1 MSELKKYTKAEVA
14 EHKSFKDGKKDVWC
28 IFEGKV
34 YDISSFIEDHPG
46 GEEVLLDR
54 AGDDMTQQF
63 ADIGHSDYARQLMK
77 GMLLGELDGASAAA
91 SPSPA
96 SAAAEKPKPVASAS
110 PASASSAKP
119 AKNSES
125 TAMTLV
131 IPIGIILISVLV
143 YMYLGRVN

>member
-77 GMLLGELDGASAAA
+77 GMLLGELVRPRITRAQVVSFSLLFYLETFVPIVAYSQTAWSAAA
-91 SPSPA
+91 TPLVVFLVFQF
-96 SAAAEKPKPVASAS
+96 PVSRDG
-110 PASASSAKP
+110 PWVDP
-119 AKNSES
+119 
-125 TAMTLV
+125 
-131 IPIGIILISVLV
+131 PG
-143 YMYLGRVN
+143 

>member
-77 GMLLGELDGASAAA
+77 GMLLGELDLDSSSAAA
-91 SPSPA
+91 VSQTKPDATQQPPA
-96 SAAAEKPKPVASAS
+96 SA
-110 PASASSAKP
+110 PAPQQPQESQSSC
-119 AKNSES
+119 NL
-125 TAMTLV
+125 M
-131 IPIGIILISVLV
+131 
-143 YMYLGRVN
+143 

>member
-1 MSELKKYTKAEVA
+1 LDEPEKKRGSGRRLSIFEENMSELKKFTKAEVA

-77 GMLLGELDGASAAA
+77 GMLLGELVRTDFPTRIQSQFL
-91 SPSPA
+91 SR
-96 SAAAEKPKPVASAS
+96 
-110 PASASSAKP
+110 
-119 AKNSES
+119 N
-125 TAMTLV
+125 
-131 IPIGIILISVLV
+131 IS
-143 YMYLGRVN
+143 NIFS